1 MDRNAFYNNLSL
13 YSKNSLHS
21 TSISNIKD
29 SSKYDIYNYIQ
40 HYGVMGQKWG
50 VRRYQNPDGSL
61 TEEGKQRYLNP
72 DGTLTKQA
80 HKELKPDQQLK
91 IRQEF
96 YKKQSDEGTGE
107 YADNAI
113 YDENKQ
119 KEKLSNA
126 KTKHMYDLDFVET
139 IQNAENLSDDDI
151 NREYEAYLKNPR
163 KYSEEFMVDGNGK
176 ITNSRSG
183 ITNVKPKNE
192 MKDYEDAKTK
202 QFENGK
208 TEYEKELE
216 KLIQKKGIVPP
227 KEFEA
232 LKEKYSNKQESDA
245 DIEKRQLDLYKKKM
259 EETLDKKGHITP
271 DDMARWNKEIEEET
285 GHKIKTGQEKAKEE
299 KAAKKEEKKKIKAA
313 KKEVEKNLKGGI
325 ISNWAL
331 LNKAM
336 EEAGITDTKN
346 MTAADWNKVN
356 EEIQRIRNK

>member
-72 DGTLTKQA
+72 DGSLSDKAPIKIKSAYNRYMYQKTQEDAKSGKLYEDDYVYDKNKQA
-80 HKELKPDQQLK
+80 
-91 IRQEF
+91 
-96 YKKQSDEGTGE
+96 
-107 YADNAI
+107 
-113 YDENKQ
+113 
-119 KEKLSNA
+119 EKLNNA

-151 NREYEAYLKNPR
+151 NKEYEAYLKNPH
-163 KYSEEFMVDGNGK
+163 KYMTEFNVDSNGK
-176 ITNSRSG
+176 IKNSLSTNKTSNKAS
-183 ITNVKPKNE
+183 NKDE
-192 MKDYEDAKTK
+192 MKDHEDTKTK
-202 QFENGK
+202 QN
-208 TEYEKELE
+208 
-216 KLIQKKGIVPP
+216 
-227 KEFEA
+227 
-232 LKEKYSNKQESDA
+232 SDA
-245 DIEKRQLDLYKKKM
+245 DIEKRQLDLYKQKM

-285 GHKIKTGQEKAKEE
+285 GHKIKTGQEKAKEA
-299 KAAKKEEKKKIKAA
+299 KAAKKAEKQELKAA

-325 ISNWAL
+325 INNWAL